1 MAQHEK
7 LSLADLRVNEWNDWC
22 PGCGD
27 FGILSAVQMAMTE
40 TGKGINDYAIFTGI
54 GCSGKTGDYIN
65 TFAIHNLHGRPIPHA
80 TGAKLANPN
89 LEVIVVGGDGDLLSI
104 GAGHFVSAGRRNV
117 DITIII
123 NDNGVYGLTKGQAS
137 PTLPRGTR
145 TKALPLPNIN
155 DSLNPL
161 IVSLA
166 AGYTFVARAYAYD
179 IKHLKGV
186 ILSAI
191 KHKGSAV
198 VDILQPCPTY
208 NDINTKEYYDE
219 RVYKIEE
226 NGWDP
231 VVKNEEETKEKLV
244 KAMEKSLE
252 WGDKIPIGIFYQNE
266 LVPTYE
272 ERLASRVRTYMEAP
286 PAKQAISYN
295 GASSAD
301 IKQFIQSRRVM

>member
-27 FGILSAVQMAMTE
+27 FGILSAVQMAMVE
-40 TGKGINDYAIFTGI
+40 TGKGINDFAIFSGI
-54 GCSGKTGDYIN
+54 GCSGKTSDYIN
-65 TFAIHNLHGRPIPHA
+65 TFGIHNLHGRPIPHA
-80 TGAKLANPN
+80 IGAKLANPN
-89 LEVIVVGGDGDLLSI
+89 LEVIVIGGDGDLLSI
-104 GAGHFVSAGRRNV
+104 GVGHFVSAGRKNV
-117 DITIII
+117 DMTVII

-161 IVSLA
+161 TLSLVS
-166 AGYTFVARAYAYD
+166 GYTFVARGYAYD
-179 IKHLKGV
+179 IKHLSGI

-191 KHKGSAV
+191 KHRGSAV
-198 VDILQPCPTY
+198 IDILQPCPTY
-208 NDINTKEYYDE
+208 NNINTKEYYDKA
-219 RVYKIEE
+219 VYKMQG

-231 VVKNEEETKEKLV
+231 VVNDESEERAKFL
-244 KAMEKSLE
+244 AAIEKSIE

-272 ERLASRVRTYMEAP
+272 ERLASRIKTYMDAP
-286 PAKQAISYN
+286 PAKQEISYN
-295 GASSAD
+295 GVSNAE
-301 IKQFIQSRRVM
+301 IKQLLQSRRVV